1 MLIQKQKILMKNSF
15 RGLLAILLFLF
26 LNNSAQGGVTS
37 TYSINS
43 TTIQKIDK
51 LIDKDTIVFVELDDV
66 LVMPQS
72 KMFYYGDNPHRLFI
86 NTLIALA
93 MENSIYLNRIATWYQ
108 MRKVRLVEDCWQNF
122 INNLKK
128 RNIPVY
134 GLCNMPIQLQNIE
147 QKRFLE
153 LKELGVEF
161 TDKINNTNIM
171 EIAKKEDWSSQFYY
185 GIIFTGPF
193 NKAQTLIDFI
203 KVTNISPKKI
213 VVFNKNKNDLE
224 MIQRLFYRFRIDF
237 YSILYLGAKQFTQMP
252 DSNVVKL
259 QQKMLFEDNKWL
271 EDDEAESL
279 LKSLSERNGQ
289 TKEHLK

>member
-26 LNNSAQGGVTS
+26 FNNSAQGGVTS

-108 MRKVRLVEDCWQNF
+108 MRKVRLVEDGWQNF

-134 GLCNMPIQLQNIE
+134 GLCNSNS
-147 QKRFLE
+147 RLE
-153 LKELGVEF
+153 ILC
-161 TDKINNTNIM
+161 
-171 EIAKKEDWSSQFYY
+171 
-185 GIIFTGPF
+185 
-193 NKAQTLIDFI
+193 NKDF
-203 KVTNISPKKI
+203 
-213 VVFNKNKNDLE
+213 
-224 MIQRLFYRFRIDF
+224 
-237 YSILYLGAKQFTQMP
+237 
-252 DSNVVKL
+252 
-259 QQKMLFEDNKWL
+259 
-271 EDDEAESL
+271 
-279 LKSLSERNGQ
+279 
-289 TKEHLK
+289 

>member
-1 MLIQKQKILMKNSF
+1 MKNSF
-15 RGLLAILLFLF
+15 RVLLSILLFLF
-26 LNNSAQGGVTS
+26 FNNSAQGGVTS
-37 TYSINS
+37 TYSLNS

-72 KMFYYGDNPHRLFI
+72 KMFYYGDNPYRLFI
-86 NTLIALA
+86 NTLIASA

-108 MRKVRLVEDCWQNF
+108 MRKIRLVEDGWKDF

-193 NKAQTLIDFI
+193 NKAETLIDFMKI
-203 KVTNISPKKI
+203 TNISPKKI

-224 MIQRLFYRFRIDF
+224 MI
-237 YSILYLGAKQFTQMP
+237 
-252 DSNVVKL
+252 
-259 QQKMLFEDNKWL
+259 
-271 EDDEAESL
+271 
-279 LKSLSERNGQ
+279 
-289 TKEHLK
+289 